1 MAVLFSALA
10 DIMQPA
16 TFALMALGV
25 FGGLVVGAIPGFS
38 ATMAIVIILPL
49 TYSLGAMP
57 GLAVMIGV
65 AVGGMS
71 GGLVSAMLLGI
82 PGTPGSVATTFDGL
96 PLVRRGEQGKALG
109 LGVWSSCIG
118 GVLSGCALI
127 VFAPYLGRIGLEIG
141 PWGYFTMVLFAL
153 TITASLSSGMLLKGL
168 IAAAAGLLAASVGE
182 EEMNGVTR
190 LTFGNRA
197 IDSGF
202 DFLPL
207 MIGVFA
213 FSQLLSD
220 MPNTKVARRT
230 LAGELPQNSPRI
242 QHLWAIRELLKRWT
256 TVVRSTVI
264 GLIVGVIPATGASIS
279 NILAYDQAKRN
290 SKEPEQFGKGAYDGI
305 IAPETAN
312 NATQGGALL
321 MLMALGIP
329 GDAVAAVLL
338 AALVIHNVIPGPSF
352 ITDEPGLAYGI
363 FVAFILSHLLM
374 VVFQVISLR
383 FFLKVVSLPIYI
395 MAAAVLFYC
404 ALGAYTVNNSM
415 YDVWVMIAF
424 GALGFFMT
432 RFGYPIAPFVLGVV
446 LGGIAEVNLIRA
458 LSISSD
464 YMLFVTRPWSLLF
477 VGLML
482 LSVLMAIAARHRI
495 SARALAL
502 LQLPLLLIIC
512 AALAQMSGV
521 VRPVLSIII
530 LVGALFNIYKAF
542 YRKDGAKDPKR
553 GRCQN

>member
-1 MAVLFSALA
+1 MDVLFTAFLE
-10 DIMQPA
+10 IMQPA

-49 TYSLGAMP
+49 TFTLSAMQ

-65 AVGGMS
+65 AIGGMS
-71 GGLVSAMLLGI
+71 GGLVSAMLIGI

-96 PLVRRGEQGKALG
+96 PLARKGEQGKALG
-109 LGVWSSCIG
+109 LGIWSSCIG
-118 GVLSGCALI
+118 GVLSGLALI
-127 VFAPYLGRIGLEIG
+127 VLAPYLGRIGLEIG
-141 PWGYFTMVLFAL
+141 PWGYFAMVVFAL
-153 TITASLSSGMLLKGL
+153 TITASLSEGMLLKGL

-182 EEMNGVTR
+182 EQMNGVTR
-190 LTFGNRA
+190 LTFGNSA
-197 IDSGF
+197 IDAGF
-202 DFLPL
+202 DFLPI

-220 MPNTKVARRT
+220 MPDTATARHT
-230 LAGELPQNSPRI
+230 LAGDLPKATQRI
-242 QHLWAIRELLKRWT
+242 QHLWAIRELIVRWV
-256 TVVRSTVI
+256 TVVRSTAI

-279 NILAYDQAKRN
+279 NIVAYDQAKRN
-290 SKEPEQFGKGAYDGI
+290 SKEADQFGKGAYDGI
-305 IAPETAN
+305 IAPEAAN

-352 ITDEPGLAYGI
+352 ITDEPSLAYGI
-363 FVAFILSHLLM
+363 FVAFILAHLLM
-374 VVFQVISLR
+374 VVFQMLSLKL
-383 FFLKVVSLPIYI
+383 FLRVVRLPIYI
-395 MAAAVLFYC
+395 MAASVLFYC

-424 GALGFFMT
+424 GGVGFLMT

-464 YMLFVTRPWSLLF
+464 YMQFLTRPWSLLF
-477 VGLML
+477 IGLTLM
-482 LSVLMAIAARHRI
+482 SVLLAIVARHRI
-495 SARALAL
+495 SARALTL
-502 LQLPLLLIIC
+502 VQLPILMVIC
-512 AALAQMSGV
+512 AALAQMPGI
-521 VRPVLSIII
+521 VRPALAVGI
-530 LVGALFNIYKAF
+530 LGLALLKIYFAF
-542 YRKDGAKDPKR
+542 ADKSRRAIE
-553 GRCQN
+553 

>member
-1 MAVLFSALA
+1 MDVLFTALLE
-10 DIMQPA
+10 IMQPA

-49 TYSLGAMP
+49 TFTLGAMQ

-65 AVGGMS
+65 AIGGMS
-71 GGLVSAMLLGI
+71 GGLVSAMLIGI

-96 PLVRRGEQGKALG
+96 PLARKGEQGKALG
-109 LGVWSSCIG
+109 LGIWSSCIG
-118 GVLSGCALI
+118 GILSGLALI
-127 VFAPYLGRIGLEIG
+127 VLAPYLGRIGLEIG
-141 PWGYFTMVLFAL
+141 PWGYFAMVIFAL
-153 TITASLSSGMLLKGL
+153 TITASLSEGMLLKGL

-182 EEMNGVTR
+182 EQMNGVTR
-190 LTFGNRA
+190 LTFGNSA
-197 IDSGF
+197 IDAGF
-202 DFLPL
+202 DFLPI

-220 MPNTKVARRT
+220 MPDTAVARHT
-230 LAGELPQNSPRI
+230 LAGDLPKATQRI
-242 QHLWAIRELLKRWT
+242 EHLWAIRELLVRWV
-256 TVVRSTVI
+256 TVVRSTAI

-279 NILAYDQAKRN
+279 NIVAYDQAKRN
-290 SKEPEQFGKGAYDGI
+290 SKEANQFGAGAYDGI
-305 IAPETAN
+305 IAPEAAN

-352 ITDEPGLAYGI
+352 ITDEPTLAYGI
-363 FVAFILSHLLM
+363 FVAFILAHLLM
-374 VVFQVISLR
+374 VVFQMLSLKL
-383 FFLKVVSLPIYI
+383 FLRVVRLPIYI
-395 MAAAVLFYC
+395 MAASVLFYC

-424 GALGFFMT
+424 GGVGFLMT

-464 YMLFVTRPWSLLF
+464 YMQFLTRPWSLLF
-477 VGLML
+477 IGLTLMSVLLAIVARYRISPRALML
-482 LSVLMAIAARHRI
+482 VQLPIFMMVSGALVQMPGIVRP
-495 SARALAL
+495 ALAVGFLGLSL
-502 LQLPLLLIIC
+502 LK
-512 AALAQMSGV
+512 
-521 VRPVLSIII
+521 
-530 LVGALFNIYKAF
+530 IYFAF
-542 YRKDGAKDPKR
+542 TGKR
-553 GRCQN
+553 RSAVE

>member
-1 MAVLFSALA
+1 MDVLFTAFLE
-10 DIMQPA
+10 IMQPA

-49 TYSLGAMP
+49 TFTLSAMQ

-65 AVGGMS
+65 AIGGMS
-71 GGLVSAMLLGI
+71 GGLVSAMLIGI

-96 PLVRRGEQGKALG
+96 PLARKGEQGKALG
-109 LGVWSSCIG
+109 LGIWSSCIG
-118 GVLSGCALI
+118 GVLSGLVLI
-127 VFAPYLGRIGLEIG
+127 VLAPYLGRIGLEIG
-141 PWGYFTMVLFAL
+141 PWGYFAMVVFAL
-153 TITASLSSGMLLKGL
+153 TITASLSEGMLLKGL

-182 EEMNGVTR
+182 EQMNGVTR
-190 LTFGNRA
+190 LTFGNSA
-197 IDSGF
+197 IDAGF
-202 DFLPL
+202 DFLPI

-220 MPNTKVARRT
+220 MPDTATARHT
-230 LAGELPQNSPRI
+230 LAGDLPKATQRI
-242 QHLWAIRELLKRWT
+242 QHLWAIRELMVRWV
-256 TVVRSTVI
+256 TVVRSTTI

-279 NILAYDQAKRN
+279 NIVAYDQAKRN
-290 SKEPEQFGKGAYDGI
+290 SKEADQFGKGAYDGI

-352 ITDEPGLAYGI
+352 ITDEPSLAYGI
-363 FVAFILSHLLM
+363 FVAFILAHLLM
-374 VVFQVISLR
+374 VVFQILSLKL
-383 FFLKVVSLPIYI
+383 FLRVVRLPIYI
-395 MAAAVLFYC
+395 MAASVLFYC
-404 ALGAYTVNNSM
+404 ALGAYTINNSM

-424 GALGFFMT
+424 GGVGFLMT

-464 YMLFVTRPWSLLF
+464 YMQFLTRPWSLLF
-477 VGLML
+477 IGLTLM
-482 LSVLMAIAARHRI
+482 SVLLAIVARHRI
-495 SARALAL
+495 SPRALAL
-502 LQLPLLLIIC
+502 MQLPILLVIC
-512 AALAQMSGV
+512 AALAQMPGI
-521 VRPVLSIII
+521 VRPALA
-530 LVGALFNIYKAF
+530 VGLIGLALLKVYFAF
-542 YRKDGAKDPKR
+542 AGKR
-553 GRCQN
+553 ETAVE

>member
-1 MAVLFSALA
+1 MFSAFL
-10 DIMQPA
+10 DVMQPG
-16 TFALMALGV
+16 TFLLMALGV

-49 TYSLGAMP
+49 TYSLETIS

-65 AVGGMS
+65 AIGGMS

-96 PLVRRGEQGKALG
+96 PLVRRGEAGKALG

-118 GVLSGCALI
+118 GVLSGFALI
-127 VFAPYLGRIGLEIG
+127 AFAPSLGRIGLELG
-141 PWGYFTMVLFAL
+141 PWGYFSMVIFAL
-153 TITASLSSGMLLKGL
+153 TITASLSNGALLKGL
-168 IAAAAGLLAASVGE
+168 IAAMIGLLAASVGE
-182 EEMNGVTR
+182 DQMNGVTR
-190 LTFGNRA
+190 LTFGNSA

-202 DFLPL
+202 DFLPI

-220 MPNTKVARRT
+220 MPNRNVARNT
-230 LAGELPQNSPRI
+230 LSGEIPKVSLRI
-242 QHLWAIRELLKRWT
+242 QHLWAIRELFKRWIT
-256 TVVRSTVI
+256 ILRSTVI
-264 GLIVGVIPATGASIS
+264 GIVVGVIPATGASIS

-305 IAPETAN
+305 IAAESAN
-312 NATQGGALL
+312 NATQGGSWL

-329 GDAVAAVLL
+329 GDAIAAVLL

-352 ITDEPGLAYGI
+352 ITDEPSLAYGI

-383 FFLKVVSLPIYI
+383 FFLKVVRLPIYI
-395 MAAAVLFYC
+395 MAATVLYYC
-404 ALGAYTVNNSM
+404 ALGAFTVNNSM

-424 GALGFFMT
+424 GALGFLMT

-458 LSISSD
+458 LSISAD
-464 YMLFVTRPWSLLF
+464 YMYFVTRPWSLLF
-477 VGLML
+477 IGLTL
-482 LSVLMAIAARHRI
+482 LSVLMAMVSHQRI
-495 SARALAL
+495 PKKVLAI
-502 LQLPLLLIIC
+502 LQLPILLVIC
-512 AALAQMSGV
+512 ASLVQMPGI
-521 VRPVLSIII
+521 VRPSLAIII
-530 LVGALFNIYKAF
+530 LVIALFNTYKSF
-542 YRKDGAKDPKR
+542 SGRGGAKNHKSAIF
-553 GRCQN
+553 